1 MSYKNIQYGR
11 TRVRR
16 NYARVQTNVELPNL
30 IEIQTKS
37 FEWFLKDGLASLFK
51 ELSPIKDHGDGEKFE
66 LHFLDHEFDEPKY
79 SIKEAK
85 IHKVNYSRALKV
97 NVALEN
103 KETGEFVEDKIFM
116 GEFPVMTPWGTF
128 IFNGSER
135 VVVTQIVR
143 SAGVFF
149 SEQKDKK
156 SGLSNF
162 SGQIIPTRGAW
173 IEFEKNNK
181 DIWFAKL
188 DRSKKVYLPTF
199 IRALGVKSNPGMI
212 SLFVGD
218 DDKIAPRPD
227 KVLKIFQ
234 NSFDKD
240 ESFGEDD
247 AVRKLYDNLRPGEKT
262 SADTARKFI
271 ASRLFEIRRYDLAK
285 VGRYKFNKKL
295 DVVARAV
302 GHRLASDL
310 INQTTGEVILP
321 QGTEIT
327 YRKDPITGLST
338 ADILSQNRESL
349 RKTYEYELMLEGN
362 SVVLETLDVLVKT
375 NDGDIKVRIL
385 GNDQRE
391 ERCHVVLSDI
401 FASISYYINLHV
413 GVGKIDDIDHLS
425 NRRLRL
431 IGELL
436 QNQFRMGM
444 MKVEKSV
451 RDKMSTSGEA
461 KSVSAQNLVNIKP
474 LTSTF
479 REFFGS
485 SQLSQF
491 MDQINPL
498 SELTHKRRLS
508 ALGQGGISR
517 DRAGFEVRDVHSSHY
532 GRICPVETPEGQNIG
547 LINSLASYAR
557 ANEFGFIETPYLVV
571 QKDKEHKRAVITDEV
586 KYFTADKEEEFII
599 AEANVNMGHDPK
611 TGELIILDDKVIA
624 RQYGEFIE
632 TDKMNVDLVDVSP
645 KQVVAIST
653 ACIPFLEHDDTT
665 RALMGANMQRQAIPL
680 LKPEAPFVGTGI
692 EYKAA
697 KDSGVAICA
706 DCDGVVEYV
715 DGLNIIVRDAKG
727 TKHTY
732 EMNKYE
738 RSNHS
743 TCVNQRPIVVPGE
756 KVKAGDVLADGS
768 SMEQGELALGRNVVI
783 AFMTWNGYNFED
795 AVIMSERL
803 VQEDV
808 YTSIHIEEYTCE
820 VRDTK
825 LGKEEITR
833 DLDGESKDSIAQL
846 DENGI
851 IRLGAEVKEGDTL
864 VGKVTPKGITEP
876 TPEERLSQALFSD
889 NSKDVRV
896 TSLKVPHGGS
906 GIVHRIERFNRK
918 NGAELPP
925 NVNEVVRV
933 YIVQK
938 RKISEG
944 DKMSGRH
951 GNKGV
956 ISNILPIEDMP
967 FMSDGTPIDIM
978 LNPQGVPSRMN
989 IGQVLEI
996 HLGMAAKKLGVHVA
1010 TPVFDGLTHQD
1021 VVDIMNEARQKDEEM
1036 AKENPANARAI
1047 IDENGKTYLYDGRTG
1062 RQFDNKI
1069 SVGVMYMIKLAHMV
1083 DDKLHARSEGP
1094 YTLVTQQPMGGK
1106 AQNGGQRFGE
1116 MEVWALEAY
1125 GAAHTLQ
1132 EMMTIKS
1139 DDIIGRNKVY
1149 KAIVDGEP
1157 LPNPGIPEAFRALIK
1172 ELQGLGLSVKLV
1184 DNDGVDVA
1192 NKSLVGEFAEA
1203 QASKRGL

>member
-1 MSYKNIQYGR
+1 MK
-11 TRVRR
+11 
-16 NYARVQTNVELPNL
+16 
-30 IEIQTKS
+30 
-37 FEWFLKDGLASLFK
+37 LF
-51 ELSPIKDHGDGEKFE
+51 
-66 LHFLDHEFDEPKY
+66 Y
-79 SIKEAK
+79 Q
-85 IHKVNYSRALKV
+85 KV
-97 NVALEN
+97 
-103 KETGEFVEDKIFM
+103 
-116 GEFPVMTPWGTF
+116 
-128 IFNGSER
+128 
-135 VVVTQIVR
+135 
-143 SAGVFF
+143 
-149 SEQKDKK
+149 
-156 SGLSNF
+156 
-162 SGQIIPTRGAW
+162 
-173 IEFEKNNK
+173 
-181 DIWFAKL
+181 
-188 DRSKKVYLPTF
+188 
-199 IRALGVKSNPGMI
+199 
-212 SLFVGD
+212 
-218 DDKIAPRPD
+218 
-227 KVLKIFQ
+227 
-234 NSFDKD
+234 
-240 ESFGEDD
+240 
-247 AVRKLYDNLRPGEKT
+247 
-262 SADTARKFI
+262 
-271 ASRLFEIRRYDLAK
+271 
-285 VGRYKFNKKL
+285 
-295 DVVARAV
+295 
-302 GHRLASDL
+302 
-310 INQTTGEVILP
+310 
-321 QGTEIT
+321 
-327 YRKDPITGLST
+327 ST
-338 ADILSQNRESL
+338 ADILNENREAF
-349 RKTYEYELMLEGN
+349 RKTYEYELMLQGD
-362 SVVLETLDVLVKT
+362 SVVLETLDILVKT
-375 NDGDIKVRIL
+375 NEGDVCVRIL

-391 ERCHVVLSDI
+391 DRCHIVLSDI
-401 FASISYYINLHV
+401 FATISYYINLHAGV
-413 GVGKIDDIDHLS
+413 GKVVGKIDDIDHLS

-444 MKVEKSV
+444 VKVEKNI
-451 RDKMSTSGEA
+451 RDRMSTSAEV
-461 KSVSAQNLVNIKP
+461 KSVTAQNLVNIRP

-547 LINSLASYAR
+547 LINSLASYAK
-557 ANEFGFIETPYLVV
+557 ANEFGFIETPYLVIK
-571 QKDKEHKRAVITDEV
+571 KDRKNKRAIITDEV
-586 KYFTADKEEEFII
+586 KYFTADKEEEYVI
-599 AEANVNMGHDPK
+599 AEANVHMDKDPN
-611 TGELIILDDKVIA
+611 TGELVITDEKVIA

-632 TDKMNVDLVDVSP
+632 TDSMNVDLIDVSP

-680 LKPEAPFVGTGI
+680 LKPEAPYVGTGI

-697 KDSGVAICA
+697 KDSGVAICS
-706 DCDGVVEYV
+706 DVDGVVEYV
-715 DGLNIIVRDAKG
+715 DGLKIIVRDMKG
-727 TKHTY
+727 EKHHY
-732 EMNKYE
+732 ELNKYE

-756 KVKAGDVLADGS
+756 IVKIGDVLADGS

-803 VQEDV
+803 VQDDV

-833 DLDGESKDSIAQL
+833 DLDGESKDSIANL
-846 DENGI
+846 DEEGI

-864 VGKVTPKGITEP
+864 VGKVSPKGITEP
-876 TPEERLSQALFSD
+876 TPEERLTQALFSD

-896 TSLKVPHGGS
+896 TSLKVPHGGG
-906 GIVHRIERFNRK
+906 GIVHKIERFSRK
-918 NGAELPP
+918 DGAELPP
-925 NVNEVVRV
+925 EVNEVVRV
-933 YIVQK
+933 YITQK

-967 FMSDGTPIDIM
+967 FMSDGTPVDIM

-1021 VVDIMNEARQKDEEM
+1021 VVDIMNEARAKDEEI
-1036 AKENPANARAI
+1036 ARENPAEARAI

-1157 LPNPGIPEAFRALIK
+1157 LPTPGIPEAFRALIK

-1184 DNDGVDVA
+1184 DNNDVDVA